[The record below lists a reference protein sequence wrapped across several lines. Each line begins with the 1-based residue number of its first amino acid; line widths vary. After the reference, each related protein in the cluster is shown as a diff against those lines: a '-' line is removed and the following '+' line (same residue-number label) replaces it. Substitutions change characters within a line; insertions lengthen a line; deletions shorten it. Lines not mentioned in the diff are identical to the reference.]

1 MDSLSGRRLRP
12 ILACRRL
19 NQIRRVSLSWLEVRM
34 YAVVKTGGTHHRVEV
49 GDVLEVQ
56 RIDAEVGEQVELDE
70 VIMLSGES
78 GVSIGQPMVDGAKV
92 VATITGQVRGP
103 KIVVFKYKPKK
114 RYRRKTGHRQDLTR
128 IKIDSIEAS

>member
-1 MDSLSGRRLRP
+1 
-12 ILACRRL
+12 
-19 NQIRRVSLSWLEVRM
+19 M

-56 RIDAEVGEQVELDE
+56 RIDAEVGEQVEFDE
-70 VIMLSGES
+70 VVMLSGES

-92 VATITGQVRGP
+92 VATVTGQVRGP

-128 IKIDSIEAS
+128 IKIDAIEAS